1 MYQLHMADTA
11 LMCLLQPFE
20 FHLEKVEG
28 LIPAPHSHLVVFS
41 TIHAIAASFFAT
53 SAECNG

>member
-28 LIPAPHSHLVVFS
+28 LIPAPHSHLVFS

-53 SAECNG
+53 SAKCNG